1 MSRPRERWMEI
12 MKNSGLIAYL
22 KPIASQFSREG
33 AVELIDLA
41 ARVTAIQANKYR
53 LVVRL
58 PLPAGLY
65 RGHIETLPGSFDM
78 ATAMI
83 EMVQVPDGQRLPVGP
98 WDLDHIHNVMA
109 MPMMRTYVNGKL
121 KGGLW
126 FSMPGPQQIAEGR
139 LHADFGFEA
148 QQGEN
153 ELILE
158 FIERD
163 RQRID
168 WGKLAYFEL
177 REDDRSPVSLEP
189 ATTGH
194 PRIFLHP
201 QELAQVRDR
210 WQGTTEL
217 EELRKQLST
226 EDLVFLTDNSQGTLE
241 LACLVYAITGDP
253 LIGARAK
260 ARILE
265 LANAPT
271 WSGRP
276 DPLLMGG
283 DNDRGISLRLYLTA
297 LGWDYLQPLLSDAER
312 SVMLAKAEEY
322 IGKMYDFTLLQ
333 RGYMGCPAI
342 DPHSL
347 GAWNGTAIACMAFF
361 DELAIARRALPF
373 FHGLFCESLKLFP
386 DSGKAA
392 WATYFPFHLVLYL
405 AAAHSFGGTRQE
417 LNTSAFLDH
426 LGEALLASFDVPN
439 SQELQ
444 RGLRTREHRFLTAFL
459 CRFHPTPRIESIYGA
474 FADREKRA
482 TGSVILGL
490 FDLLYA
496 PQSTS
501 PIASFPNRPL
511 FAKDVGDLI
520 ASVRGEHTIAVSISG
535 GPKVGR
541 KAVFHL
547 MPQNR
552 EFAPSMGALDVTV
565 DGTPLICNINMG
577 QYGLNSALTNTMCFE
592 DGGVLTNGQYLNGA
606 VPPECCAVIR
616 RCFIEERYLYAHIV
630 VTYALDPKLCIRQAD
645 RVFILDRKTGIILLS
660 DSFHGERAIRF
671 ATHLHCSGS
680 VTEIGDRQ
688 YRLTGGQA
696 NLIAGI
702 KGGNKGLDDTEAGEI
717 FVQILN
723 SSASA
728 RVVVEEPSW
737 VPGYIYGLNN
747 TGKEDISEGRFPR
760 YRRWRLEASEPVSH
774 GSFLMTLSPRAG
786 QSQYLD
792 GAVLLPQGGRI
803 QLGYA
808 TLSALGV
815 ECDCECLLSDEHPQ
829 RIMAMG
835 LRRLRHGVSE
845 IGFAVPVDVTYNVA
859 DAVGTLFAQGAL
871 EPESISGFRLDP
883 CVPIGEESWKTL
895 NTTRTVFTKA
905 AVNTT
910 DTEVKA

>member
-1 MSRPRERWMEI
+1 MEM

-22 KPIASQFSREG
+22 KPIASQFSR
-33 AVELIDLA
+33 ADDIELVDITGS
-41 ARVTAIQANKYR
+41 VTDIQANKHR

-58 PLPAGLY
+58 SLPAGLY
-65 RGHIETLPGSFDM
+65 RGRLATVPGSFEM

-83 EMVQVPDGQRLPVGP
+83 DMVQAPDGKRIPVGP

-109 MPMMRTYVNGKL
+109 MPMIRTYINGKL

-126 FSMPGPQQIAEGR
+126 FSMPGPDEIAEGR
-139 LHADFGFEA
+139 LTAGFGFEA
-148 QQGEN
+148 QQGDN
-153 ELILE
+153 ELVLE
-158 FIERD
+158 LIERD

-168 WGKLAYFEL
+168 WGRLAYLEL
-177 REDDRSPVSLEP
+177 SKDDRHPVSLEP
-189 ATTGH
+189 MTTSH

-201 QELAQVRDR
+201 QEVAIVLER
-210 WQGTTEL
+210 WQGTTEF

-241 LACLVYAITGDP
+241 LACLFYALTGDP
-253 LIGARAK
+253 VIGERAK
-260 ARILE
+260 ERILE
-265 LANAPT
+265 LARAPT

-297 LGWDYLQPLLSDAER
+297 LGWDYLQPLLNDSER
-312 SVMLAKAEEY
+312 KAILTKAEEY

-342 DPHSL
+342 DPHTL

-361 DELAIARRALPF
+361 EELAIARRALPF

-405 AAAHSFGGTRQE
+405 AAAHSFGGMREE
-417 LNTSAFLDH
+417 LDTSAFLDH
-426 LGEALLASFDVPN
+426 LGEALLASFEVPN

-459 CRFHPTPRIESIYGA
+459 CRFHPTPGIESIYRA
-474 FADREKRA
+474 FADRERRA
-482 TGSVILGL
+482 AGDVVLGI

-496 PQSTS
+496 PQSS
-501 PIASFPNRPL
+501 GQIASFPDRPL

-520 ASVRGEHTIAVSISG
+520 ACVRGEHTIAVSVSG
-535 GPKVGR
+535 GPKAGR

-565 DGTPLICNINMG
+565 DGTPVICNINMG

-606 VPPECCAVIR
+606 VPAENCGVIR
-616 RCFIEERYLYAHIV
+616 RCLIDERYLYAHIV
-630 VTYALDPKLCIRQAD
+630 VTYALDPKLCVRQAD
-645 RVFILDRKTGIILLS
+645 RVFVLDRKTGSFVLS

-680 VTEIGDRQ
+680 VTELGGGQ

-696 NLIAGI
+696 NLMAGI
-702 KGGNKGLDDTEAGEI
+702 KGGNKGLDDAEAGEI

-723 SSASA
+723 SCPSA

-747 TGKEDISEGRFPR
+747 TGNEDISEGRFPR
-760 YRRWRLEASEPVSH
+760 YQRWRLEADEPVKH
-774 GSFLMTLSPRAG
+774 GSFLLTLGPSAG
-786 QSQYLD
+786 QTEYVD
-792 GAVLLPQGGRI
+792 GAVFLPQGGR
-803 QLGYA
+803 LRFGNA
-808 TLSALGV
+808 TLAVLGV
-815 ECDCECLLSDEHPQ
+815 ECDCECLLWDEETG
-829 RIMAMG
+829 RLMAMG

-845 IGFAVPVDVTYNVA
+845 FTFTVPVDVTYNVTQGA
-859 DAVGTLFAQGAL
+859 GTLYAQGAL
-871 EPESISGFRLDP
+871 EPEKTSGFRFDP
-883 CVPIGEESWKTL
+883 FVLIGEERWKTL
-895 NTTRTVFTKA
+895 NTNRAVFTKA
-905 AVNTT
+905 TGAT
-910 DTEVKA
+910 DTEVEA